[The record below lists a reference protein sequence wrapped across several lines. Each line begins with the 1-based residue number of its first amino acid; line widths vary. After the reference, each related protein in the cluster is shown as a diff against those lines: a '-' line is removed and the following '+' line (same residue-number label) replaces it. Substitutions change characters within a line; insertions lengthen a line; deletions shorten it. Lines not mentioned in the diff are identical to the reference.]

1 MQRCMLFA
9 VLNARRTTSNQ
20 KLLVLEPQRMKSDER
35 AKRFLIPPV
44 CSLRGISAYAE
55 LQIVVAEVGKLK
67 QTVTKL

>member
-1 MQRCMLFA
+1 
-9 VLNARRTTSNQ
+9 
-20 KLLVLEPQRMKSDER
+20 MKSDER